1 MTNFIVAEKKIHFQ
15 EKKLIGED
23 DVRILFRET
32 LKKFDMEIPS
42 DKKKFDILLLK
53 LNLVNKNIVNESLID
68 FHLIMMTQKI
78 TQMTSHYCPLIIHND

>member
-1 MTNFIVAEKKIHFQ
+1 MAEKKLHFQ

-23 DVRILFRET
+23 DFRILFRET
-32 LKKFDMEIPS
+32 LKNIDMEIPS

-78 TQMTSHYCPLIIHND
+78 TQMTSHYRPIVCHND

>member
-1 MTNFIVAEKKIHFQ
+1 MAEKKLHFQ

-23 DVRILFRET
+23 DVRILFRE
-32 LKKFDMEIPS
+32 KFDMEIPS
-42 DKKKFDILLLK
+42 DKKKFNILLLK

-78 TQMTSHYCPLIIHND
+78 TQMTSHYCPIIIHND

>member
-1 MTNFIVAEKKIHFQ
+1 MAEKKLHFQ

-23 DVRILFRET
+23 DV
-32 LKKFDMEIPS
+32 
-42 DKKKFDILLLK
+42 ILLLK

-78 TQMTSHYCPLIIHND
+78 TQMTSHYRPIVCHND

>member
-1 MTNFIVAEKKIHFQ
+1 
-15 EKKLIGED
+15 
-23 DVRILFRET
+23 
-32 LKKFDMEIPS
+32 MEIPS

-78 TQMTSHYCPLIIHND
+78 TQMTSHYRPIVCHND

>member
-1 MTNFIVAEKKIHFQ
+1 MAEKKIHFQ

-53 LNLVNKNIVNESLID
+53 HLNLVNKNIVNESLID
-68 FHLIMMTQKI
+68 FHLIMMTQKL
-78 TQMTSHYCPLIIHND
+78 HK